1 MQSNNLFY
9 HKSSVIHVFV
19 LSFFDIGGR
28 ILKQIIFVFSKYPNT
43 NTNNIRT
50 QIFGRIRILFG
61 PKFLDEYKYEQ
72 YLGFNLWSN
81 TNRNICYS
89 NNIRIL
95 FEYRIIRS
103 PLFWMDIIR
112 GRVRNF
118 NSKSHAKKLNPVS
131 RTKIRQKSKKYFFFR
146 DTLYVI

>member
-50 QIFGRIRILFG
+50 QIFGQIRIRIIFG
-61 PKFLDEYKYEQ
+61 PKFLDEYEYE
-72 YLGFNLWSN
+72 YYSDPNFWTN
-81 TNRNICYS
+81 TNIILTQIFGRIQ
-89 NNIRIL
+89 IRIIFGFQFVAEYEYEYLL
-95 FEYRIIRS
+95 FE
-103 PLFWMDIIR
+103 
-112 GRVRNF
+112 
-118 NSKSHAKKLNPVS
+118 
-131 RTKIRQKSKKYFFFR
+131 
-146 DTLYVI
+146 